1 MDISIE
7 RKELVST
14 IKELNSL
21 DVVPKIKTKDIPEL
35 PLLMTFLESI
45 ESIDEDSEEE
55 GQLTKGIIKY
65 YNKMARK
72 VEKMDSQAILDF
84 VNTQPKKVEKPA
96 EEVQELMDYV
106 EHKEEVP
113 TKTKLKQI
121 TDIMETVP
129 EGHNKN
135 IFNMNISSNMHQ
147 ILKRLVAGKSEGFLV
162 KKDIADKVEIA
173 AAIKQ
178 AKKKN
183 PDLVVNKEFI
193 DGKFIYKFFGEK
205 SFWKSRK

>member
-84 VNTQPKKVEKPA
+84 VNTQPKKSEKPA

>member
-84 VNTQPKKVEKPA
+84 VNTQPKKAEKPA